1 MIISFAAQN
10 FKTKVDKLNILL
22 SNYRQKPSH
31 ILLIKRR
38 VLSSWDLEFCAAK
51 LIINTLFY
59 VMSFWSHYFDV
70 IEGVF
75 GPLTSENAHKC
86 NFNIATKKHKTKKK
100 EQIKK

>member
-1 MIISFAAQN
+1 M
-10 FKTKVDKLNILL
+10 K
-22 SNYRQKPSH
+22 
-31 ILLIKRR
+31 
-38 VLSSWDLEFCAAK
+38 
-51 LIINTLFY
+51 FY

-75 GPLTSENAHKC
+75 GPLTSQNAHKC